1 MRTMMWLLVLV
12 LLLAEPGG
20 AAGNPVRVVDD
31 AGREVRLA
39 APAKRIVSL
48 APHLTEL
55 LFAADAGER
64 LVGVSEH
71 SSYPPEARRLP
82 RVGGGA
88 GLDLEAIIALQPDLV
103 VAWQSGNSAGQLA
116 QLERF
121 GLVLFY
127 SEPGQ
132 IDDVATTLERLGV
145 LAGTATRGSEA
156 AQAYRDGVA
165 RLAQRFSGREP
176 VSVFYQIWERP
187 LMTISGAHMIS
198 AWLRLC
204 GGANVFAGLPDL
216 ATTVSLEAVL
226 AADPQVI
233 IAGRYPGK
241 SGDWQRPWRAWPELR
256 AVAGDHL
263 YTVPAEM
270 MERHTPRALVAAEE
284 LCEYIERA
292 RSD

>member
-1 MRTMMWLLVLV
+1 MMWLLVLV
-12 LLLAEPGG
+12 LAGPGG
-20 AAGNPVRVVDD
+20 AAGAPVWVVDD

-39 APAKRIVSL
+39 APAQRIVSL

-55 LFAADAGER
+55 LFAAGAGER

-82 RVGGGA
+82 GVGGGA

-116 QLERF
+116 QLERL

-127 SEPGQ
+127 SEPDQ
-132 IDDVATTLERLGV
+132 IDAVATTLERLGV
-145 LAGTATRGSEA
+145 LAGTATQGSEA
-156 AQAYRDGVA
+156 AQAYRDGVE
-165 RLAQRFSGREP
+165 RLAQRFSGRKP

-216 ATTVSLEAVL
+216 APTVSLEAVL

-241 SGDWQRPWRAWPELR
+241 SGDWQRPWRVWSELR

>member
-1 MRTMMWLLVLV
+1 MMWLVA
-12 LLLAEPGG
+12 LLLAGPGG
-20 AAGNPVRVVDD
+20 AAGNPVWVVDD

-82 RVGGGA
+82 SVGGGA

-103 VAWQSGNSAGQLA
+103 VAWQSGNSTGQLV
-116 QLERF
+116 QLERL

-132 IDDVATTLERLGV
+132 IDAVATTLERLGV

-216 ATTVSLEAVL
+216 APTVSLEAVL

-241 SGDWQRPWRAWPELR
+241 SGDWQRPWRAWSELR

>member
-1 MRTMMWLLVLV
+1 MRTMMWLLV

-216 ATTVSLEAVL
+216 APTVSLEAVL

-284 LCEYIERA
+284 LCDYIERA

>member
-1 MRTMMWLLVLV
+1 MRTMMWLLV

-165 RLAQRFSGREP
+165 RLAQRFSGPEP

>member
-1 MRTMMWLLVLV
+1 MRNIVWLLTV
-12 LLLAEPGG
+12 LLAGG
-20 AAGNPVRVVDD
+20 VAHAGQPLVVVDD

-39 APAKRIVSL
+39 APAQRIVSL

-55 LFAADAGER
+55 LFAAGAGER
-64 LVGVSEH
+64 VVGVSEH
-71 SSYPPEARRLP
+71 SSYPPEAQRLP
-82 RVGGGA
+82 SVGGGA
-88 GLDLEAIIALQPDLV
+88 GLDLEAIIALRPDLV

-132 IDDVATTLERLGV
+132 IDTIATTLERLGT
-145 LAGTATRGSEA
+145 LAGTAGQGSEA

-165 RLAQRFSGREP
+165 RLKQRFAGREP

-204 GGANVFAGLPDL
+204 GAANVFADLPQL
-216 ATTVSLEAVL
+216 APAVSVEAVL
-226 AADPQVI
+226 AADPEVI
-233 IAGRYPGK
+233 VAGRYAGK
-241 SGDWQRPWRAWPELR
+241 GSEWQRVWRAWPQLR
-256 AVAGDHL
+256 AVAGNHL

-284 LCEYIERA
+284 LCEHIERA
-292 RSD
+292 RPD

>member
-1 MRTMMWLLVLV
+1 MRTMMWLLVL
-12 LLLAEPGG
+12 AGPGG
-20 AAGNPVRVVDD
+20 AAGNSVWVVDD

-176 VSVFYQIWERP
+176 VTVFYQIWERP